1 MDVTG
6 DRERRVGFHTFGCKL
21 NQFETEALASS
32 FRSQGLSIVAAGQ
45 EADAY
50 VINTCTVTSR
60 ADHKARAYI
69 RTLARRRPRALLIV
83 TGCSAQ
89 LEGKL
94 LAALARNVFVVP
106 QAEKAK
112 LLELPALLAK
122 AGDVWG
128 RPPMAGESPP
138 GARPDP
144 FSLTAGEH
152 SFHTRAFLK
161 VQDGCDSRC
170 SYCRVPLARGPSLSL
185 DAAEAARRAAGLEAL
200 GYREIVITGVN
211 ISAFSSA
218 GVMLP
223 ALLRLLLESTRRARF
238 RLSSLEPEA
247 ITESLAE
254 VLSHPRICP
263 HFHIPVQSGA
273 DTVLERMNRRYQ
285 ASRVI
290 EAVALLRASKEDP
303 FLAADVIVGFPGET
317 VEEYGKTRHL
327 VESAAF
333 AALHVFPF
341 SPRPG
346 TAGASLRPATPERVR
361 YQRARELTALARQLS
376 AAYAKSWIG
385 RDVDVLLEGCRGPEA
400 RGVSGNYLKVE
411 VTGVPAVEN
420 ASGRMAR
427 ARVSAV
433 RQACEALFLHF
444 TE

>member
-6 DRERRVGFHTFGCKL
+6 NRERRVGFHTFGCKL

-32 FRSQGLSIVAAGQ
+32 FRRQGFSIVAMGQ

-60 ADHKARAYI
+60 ADHKARAFI
-69 RTLARRRPRALLIV
+69 RALARSRPRALLIV

-89 LEGKL
+89 LEGQS

-106 QAEKAK
+106 QAEKAR
-112 LLELPALLAK
+112 LLDLPAVLAQ
-122 AGDVWG
+122 AGNG
-128 RPPMAGESPP
+128 RERLPLPGESPS

-144 FSLTAGEH
+144 FSLTVGEH

-170 SYCRVPLARGPSLSL
+170 SYCRVPQARGPSVSL
-185 DAAEAARRAAGLEAL
+185 DAAEAARRAAGLEEL
-200 GYREIVITGVN
+200 GYHEIVITGVN
-211 ISAFSSA
+211 ISAYSSA
-218 GVMLP
+218 GVRLP
-223 ALLRLLLESTRRARF
+223 ALLQRLLEATGRARF

-273 DTVLERMNRRYQ
+273 DTILGRMNRHYQ
-285 ASRVI
+285 AGRVI
-290 EAVALLRASKEDP
+290 EAVTLLRASKPDP
-303 FLAADVIVGFPGET
+303 FLAADIIVGFPGET
-317 VEEYGKTRHL
+317 AEEYGRTRRL

-346 TAGASLRPATPERVR
+346 TAAASLRPATPERVR
-361 YQRARELTALARQLS
+361 SQRAREITALGRRLS
-376 AAYAKSWIG
+376 AAYAQSWIG
-385 RDVDVLLEGCRGPEA
+385 RDVDVLLEGRGGPKA

-411 VTGVPAVEN
+411 VARVPAAEN
-420 ASGRMAR
+420 AAGRIAR
-427 ARVSAV
+427 ARVTAEGS
-433 RQACEALFLHF
+433 ALFLSF
-444 TE
+444 AE